1 MTLKYIL
8 MSKPKRPRTGKAK
21 LNRKLDLEELDYSED
36 RINEP
41 VFLQNNRGRNY
52 TIKNKYT
59 LNDVHKSFLDL
70 CLYEKSKMIIVDGS
84 AGTAK
89 TYLSAL
95 AGLTLLKA
103 KKIEHIVYIRS
114 IVESATKSIGAL
126 PGEIDE
132 KFKPWSLP
140 LLDKLNELIP
150 SPIAHSLIADGHI
163 KCVPVNF
170 VRGLTFHDSLVIV
183 DEAQNLTKD
192 ELVTILTRFG
202 HNTKYVVIGDSK
214 QRDIGKL
221 SGFAEIAG
229 RFDDEECAEQGIHS
243 IKFGENEIV
252 RSAILK
258 FIVRKLGC

>member
-1 MTLKYIL
+1 
-8 MSKPKRPRTGKAK
+8 MSKPKPKRPRT
-21 LNRKLDLEELDYSED
+21 RKIKFEELDYSED
-36 RINEP
+36 RLDQP
-41 VFLQNNRGRNY
+41 VFPIDKEKGF
-52 TIKNKYT
+52 TIRNKYT
-59 LNDVHKSFLDL
+59 LNEVHKSFLDL
-70 CLYEKSKMIIVDGS
+70 CVYEKSKMILVDGS

-89 TYLSAL
+89 TYLSVL
-95 AGLTLLKA
+95 AGLTLLKS
-103 KKIEHIVYIRS
+103 KQIDQIVYIRS

-140 LLDKLNELIP
+140 MLDKLHELIP
-150 SPIAHSLIADGHI
+150 PSAAANLITSGQV

-183 DEAQNLTKD
+183 DESQNLTKD

-202 HNTKYVVIGDSK
+202 HNTRYVVIGDSK

-229 RFDDEECAEQGIHS
+229 RFDDDECVENGIHS

-258 FIVRKLGC
+258 FIVKKLGC